1 MVTIMDSFGM
11 TESLEGALASVIF
24 FSRKTGI
31 AQSLFV
37 REDGVS
43 CTETRWIFAP
53 LLSSISRIEIE
64 DTLGDTLEVEPQ
76 DLTITF
82 DGGTILFCE
91 GEGFNVIL

>member
-64 DTLGDTLEVEPQ
+64 DTLGNTLEVEPQ
-76 DLTITF
+76 DLTISF

-91 GEGFNVIL
+91 WEGFTVIL